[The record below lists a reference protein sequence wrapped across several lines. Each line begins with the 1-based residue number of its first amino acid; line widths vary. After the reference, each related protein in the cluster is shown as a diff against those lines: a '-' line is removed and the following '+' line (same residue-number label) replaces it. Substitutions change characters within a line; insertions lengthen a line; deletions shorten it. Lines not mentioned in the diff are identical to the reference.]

1 MQGRE
6 NQKKGR
12 KEEINRGK
20 VDRKREIEERQ
31 TGREN
36 LRKGIQGRENQ
47 KKGRKEE
54 INRGK
59 VDRKR

>member
-20 VDRKREIEERQ
+20 VDRKRESKERY
-31 TGREN
+31 E
-36 LRKGIQGRENQ
+36 
-47 KKGRKEE
+47 
-54 INRGK
+54 
-59 VDRKR
+59 RKRESE